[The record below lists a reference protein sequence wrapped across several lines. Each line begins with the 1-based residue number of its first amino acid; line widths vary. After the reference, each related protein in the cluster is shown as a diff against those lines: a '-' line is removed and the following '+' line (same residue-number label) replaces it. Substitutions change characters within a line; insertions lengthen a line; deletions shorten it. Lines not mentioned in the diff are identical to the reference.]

1 MIEKKVFRVLKVVE
15 LILTIIAIILLTLLF
30 RFETTNLRFVFLLL
44 DIYLIYSFSKSL
56 SHFEKRIEMNRKSC
70 LRKDLEIV
78 TY

>member
-1 MIEKKVFRVLKVVE
+1 MREKKVFRVLKVVE

-56 SHFEKRIEMNRKSC
+56 SHFEKRIEMNRKSY